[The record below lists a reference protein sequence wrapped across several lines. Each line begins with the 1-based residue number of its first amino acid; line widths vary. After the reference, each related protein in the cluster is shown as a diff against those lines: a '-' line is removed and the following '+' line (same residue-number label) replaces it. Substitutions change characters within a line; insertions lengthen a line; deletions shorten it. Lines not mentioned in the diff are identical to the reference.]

1 MSEMIFS
8 ELTLEEKKIVL
19 DALGF
24 GIDGNGNI
32 CGHVDKLPV
41 KDPIT
46 NEPIK
51 FENANIFPGSTII
64 LDNNPVSLAYYFAR
78 YYEKITKG

>member
-1 MSEMIFS
+1 MSDLIFS
-8 ELTLEEKKIVL
+8 ELTPDEKKIVL

-24 GIDGNGNI
+24 GIDENGNVM
-32 CGHVDKLPV
+32 GHVDKIPV

-51 FENANIFPGSTII
+51 FENANILPGSTII
-64 LDNNPVSLAYYFAR
+64 LDNNPVSLAFYFAR